1 LICSSKASSPLQFN
15 IYNNLER
22 FKPALRWEGKPDLTK
37 RSVRELDNAVR
48 ATTDWIDD
56 LKLRRWHDRDKV
68 YAALIAALHALHDWL
83 RRDVAI
89 YIGACFPPL
98 LRGLY
103 YEGWHAAGHV
113 TAQSRRTFLEHI
125 QVGVHREPGIDAEQ
139 VAKAELAVLAARLP
153 PAKLEN
159 TKAATP
165 ESQHG
170 LWPS

>member
-1 LICSSKASSPLQFN
+1 M
-15 IYNNLER
+15 
-22 FKPALRWEGKPDLTK
+22 TK

-56 LKLRRWHDRDKV
+56 LMLRLGWQDRDKV
-68 YAALIAALHALHDWL
+68 YAALITALHALRDWL
-83 RRDVAI
+83 PRDEAI

-113 TAQSRRTFLEHI
+113 TAKSRRAFLERI
-125 QVGVHREPGIDAEQ
+125 QDGVHREPGIDAEQ
-139 VAKAELAVLAARLP
+139 VAKAVLALLAARLP
-153 PAKLEN
+153 PAELEN
-159 TKAATP
+159 AKAATP
-165 ESQHG
+165 ESLHG